1 MHLYNRTAMKIKA
14 CTKYIFWSLSILF
27 FTGCEPEQE
36 IEVGPNEYHALVDK
50 VTAIMVN
57 DIFSPPQASRVY
69 AYPNIAAYQVL
80 NANSPEY
87 ASLAPQLNGFKEF
100 THPGKPEPG
109 TNLKLSA
116 LIAYLQ
122 VAEQLVFSEDEIRTF
137 RDSLYENWNEINPE
151 SLKKAEIYGEAVAS
165 NVIEWMGNDRYKETR
180 TMPDYDFFD
189 EEPYRWQ
196 PTPPAYMK
204 GIEPHWSKIRPM
216 VLDSASQFKPLPP
229 PAFSLK
235 EDSEFYRQLVEVY
248 EISESIRAK
257 ENDSP
262 EIEIARFWDCNPYV
276 SITKGHYMF
285 AEKKITPGAHWMGI
299 CKIAALQS
307 EADFDF
313 TVYAYTKTSIA
324 IFDAFISC
332 WDEKYR
338 SNLIRPETLIA
349 EHIDKDW
356 KPILQT
362 PPFPEY
368 SSGHSVVSTSAAR
381 VLTDIFG
388 EDFGFEDTTEIPYG
402 LPSRKFPSFNAAAKE
417 AAISRLYGG
426 IHYRAAVE
434 EGAVQGANVGDHIN
448 SVLDFTGKAAEGEKL
463 ISSTP

>member
-1 MHLYNRTAMKIKA
+1 MKIKA
-14 CTKYIFWSLSILF
+14 CSKFLFWSLSILIF
-27 FTGCEPEQE
+27 SSCEPKRE
-36 IEVGPNEYHALVDK
+36 IEITPNDYHAVVDK

-69 AYPNIAAYQVL
+69 VYPNIAAYEAL
-80 NANSPEY
+80 SSTSTEY
-87 ASLAPQLNGFKEF
+87 VSLAPQLNDFKKF
-100 THPGKPEPG
+100 SQPVTPEPG

-116 LIAYLQ
+116 VIAYLQ
-122 VAEQLVFSEDEIRTF
+122 VAEKLVFSEDKIRDY
-137 RDSLYENWNEINPE
+137 RDSLYSRWSQQNPE
-151 SLKKAEIYGEAVAS
+151 SLQKAQTYAESVAS
-165 NVIEWMGNDRYKETR
+165 NVIQWMEADNYKETR

-189 EEPYRWQ
+189 DEPYRWQ

-204 GIEPHWSKIRPM
+204 GIEPHWNKIRPM

-229 PAFSLK
+229 PAFSLD
-235 EDSEFYRQLVEVY
+235 EDSKFYQQLVEVY

-307 EADFDF
+307 KADFDL

-349 EHIDKDW
+349 EHLDKDW

-368 SSGHSVVSTSAAR
+368 SSGHSVVSTSAAK
-381 VLTDIFG
+381 VLTSIFG
-388 EDFGFEDTTEIPYG
+388 EDFSFEDNTEIPYG
-402 LPSRKFPSFNAAAKE
+402 LPARKFPSFNAAAEE
-417 AAISRLYGG
+417 AAMSRLYGG
-426 IHYRAAVE
+426 IHYRAAIE
-434 EGAVQGANVGDHIN
+434 EGAVQGANVGDYIN
-448 SVLDFTGKAAEGEKL
+448 STLNFLRKTDEAEEL
-463 ISSTP
+463 ITSTP

>member
-1 MHLYNRTAMKIKA
+1 MKINE
-14 CTKYIFWSLSILF
+14 CSKYLFWGLSISI
-27 FTGCEPEQE
+27 FTGCQPKQE
-36 IEVGPNEYHALVDK
+36 IEITPNDYHAVVDK

-69 AYPNIAAYQVL
+69 AYPNIAAYEAL
-80 NANSPEY
+80 NSTSTEY
-87 ASLAPQLNGFKEF
+87 VSLAPQLNDFEKF
-100 THPGKPEPG
+100 SPPVLPEQG

-122 VAEQLVFSEDEIRTF
+122 VAEKLVFSEEEIQKY
-137 RDSLYENWNEINPE
+137 RDSLYDVWSERNPQ
-151 SLKKAEIYGEAVAS
+151 SLKKARTYAESVAS
-165 NVIEWMGNDRYKETR
+165 NVLQWMEADNYQETR

-189 EEPYRWQ
+189 DEPHRWQ

-204 GIEPHWSKIRPM
+204 GIEPHWNKIRPM
-216 VLDSASQFKPLPP
+216 VMDSASQFKPLPP
-229 PAFSLK
+229 PAFSLDK
-235 EDSEFYRQLVEVY
+235 DSEFYRQLVEVY
-248 EISESIRAK
+248 NISESIRAK
-257 ENDSP
+257 EKNSP

-276 SITKGHYMF
+276 SITRGHYMF

-307 EADFDF
+307 QADFEL

-349 EHIDKDW
+349 EHLDKNW

-368 SSGHSVVSTSAAR
+368 TSGHSVVSTSAAR
-381 VLTDIFG
+381 ALTSIFG
-388 EDFGFEDTTEIPYG
+388 ENFDFEDITEIPYG
-402 LPSRKFPSFNAAAKE
+402 LPARKFSSFNAAAEE
-417 AAISRLYGG
+417 AAMSRLYGG

-434 EGAVQGANVGDHIN
+434 EGAVQGANLGDYIN
-448 SVLDFTGKAAEGEKL
+448 STLIFLRKPAEAEEL
-463 ISSTP
+463 LTSTP